1 MPTGMPGFHL
11 IEASFRPVE
20 RQIGTIHRKNS
31 DRIGSMAVTHVGR
44 YEVERTLGRGAMG
57 IVYLARDP
65 LIDRK
70 VALKTLRLDVDV
82 DAADEFRER
91 FLREAQAAGRLNH
104 PGIVTVH
111 DVGEDRSSGVLYIA
125 MEYIEGRDLKQI
137 MAAGHRF
144 RPSEAARIVA
154 DVALALDYAHQMG
167 VIHRD
172 IKPGNLI
179 LTRDGSARIA
189 DFGIARMES
198 SNLTTEG
205 QFIGTPNF
213 MSPEQITA
221 RPIDGRSDLF
231 SLGVVLFTLL
241 TGQRPYTGETMHH
254 VTRRIVE
261 DPPPIPSIVEDS
273 IPVAFNPI
281 VVKCL
286 DKDPDRRFQSGAEL
300 ASVLA
305 ALARSLVRREP
316 EDDLG
321 TAVHSPDL
329 ETRTGGRLPPVR
341 MPQDQ
346 TDRLNPLVRA
356 WSRLGER
363 IVLPEPLTWEVTPI
377 WSLAI
382 IGAWALIWI
391 VTIGILTTLKPE
403 GPFTAPSAGATRN
416 LNRTARMLWS
426 AGDAMAA
433 GELERAR
440 EAVGSAL
447 DQAPASPAARALA
460 REIGTEIE
468 LQRTSSKT
476 QERVAELVAEGRR
489 AYRSGNYAT
498 AAGHFR
504 GALELDPQSE
514 LAADYL
520 ELAEDRSRQTR
531 RQRSTSAPSRAS
543 SPDLVLSPAALP
555 VAKRAPGNAR
565 ITVYYNCPINAG
577 TVTIAIDGETLADIP
592 FDHTKK
598 GFLGLKT
605 EGSGIVKRVLLAPS
619 GARTVAVT
627 ITDRKRGVIASKT
640 FSTTLPRDSEWALKI
655 DQPKGSS
662 DASLSL
668 VRTNR

>member
-1 MPTGMPGFHL
+1 MK
-11 IEASFRPVE
+11 
-20 RQIGTIHRKNS
+20 RQIGITERKNS
-31 DRIGSMAVTHVGR
+31 NRIGSMSVTHVGR

-82 DAADEFRER
+82 EVADEFRER

-104 PGIVTVH
+104 PGIVTIH
-111 DVGEDRSSGVLYIA
+111 DVGEDRSTGVLYIA

-137 MAAGHRF
+137 MSSGHRF
-144 RPSEAARIVA
+144 RPSEVARIVA
-154 DVALALDYAHQMG
+154 DVAVALDYAHQMG

-179 LTRDGSARIA
+179 LTHDGSARIA

-198 SNLTTEG
+198 SNLTTDG
-205 QFIGTPNF
+205 QFIGTPSF

-221 RPIDGRSDLF
+221 GPIDGRSDLF
-231 SLGVVLFTLL
+231 SLGVVLYTLL
-241 TGQRPYTGETMHH
+241 TSQRPFSGETMHH
-254 VTRRIVE
+254 VTRKIVE
-261 DPPPIPSIVEDS
+261 APAPIPSLVDDS
-273 IPVAFNPI
+273 VPAAFNPI

-286 DKDPDRRFQSGAEL
+286 DKDPDRRFQTGTEL

-316 EDDLG
+316 GDDLG

-329 ETRTGGRLPPVR
+329 DTRTGERLPPVR
-341 MPQDQ
+341 MPEARPGGWRSLLQ
-346 TDRLNPLVRA
+346 A

-363 IVLPEPLTWEVTPI
+363 IELPEPLTWEVTPT
-377 WSLAI
+377 WTWTI

-391 VTIGILTTLKPE
+391 ATIGFLTTLKPE
-403 GPFTAPSAGATRN
+403 EPFAAPSAGATRN
-416 LNRTARMLWS
+416 LNRTAHMLWN

-440 EAVGSAL
+440 EAVQSAL

-460 REIGTEIE
+460 REIGSEIE

-476 QERVAELVAEGRR
+476 QAHVAELVSEGRQ

-498 AAGHFR
+498 AVGHFKQ
-504 GALELDPQSE
+504 ALELDPLSE

-520 ELAEDRSRQTR
+520 GLAEDRSRQAR
-531 RQRSTSAPSRAS
+531 RQRSTSAPSRVS
-543 SPDLVLSPAALP
+543 SPELVLSAAPP
-555 VAKRAPGNAR
+555 VARQAPGNAR

-577 TVTIAIDGETLADIP
+577 SVTIAVDGETLADIP

-627 ITDRKRGVIASKT
+627 ITDKKHGVIASKT
-640 FSTTLPRDSEWALKI
+640 FSETLPKDSEWTLKI
-655 DQPKGSS
+655 EQPKSSS
-662 DASLSL
+662 DASLFL
-668 VRTNR
+668 VRTSR

>member
-1 MPTGMPGFHL
+1 MPTGKPGFQPV
-11 IEASFRPVE
+11 EASFRPAE
-20 RQIGTIHRKNS
+20 RQIGITHRRNS
-31 DRIGSMAVTHVGR
+31 DRIGSMAVTQIGR

-82 DAADEFRER
+82 EIADEFRER

-137 MAAGHRF
+137 MASGHRF

-154 DVALALDYAHQMG
+154 DVAVALDYAHQMG

-179 LTRDGSARIA
+179 LTRDGGARIA

-198 SNLTTEG
+198 SNLTTDG

-254 VTRRIVE
+254 VTRKIVE

-273 IPVAFNPI
+273 VPAAFNPI

-300 ASVLA
+300 AAVLA

-316 EDDLG
+316 EDGLG
-321 TAVHSPDL
+321 TAIHSPDL
-329 ETRTGGRLPPVR
+329 DTRTGERLPPVR
-341 MPQDQ
+341 MPQAQ
-346 TDRLNPLVRA
+346 TVRWRSRLQA

-363 IVLPEPLTWEVTPI
+363 IVLPEPLTWEVTPT

-391 VTIGILTTLKPE
+391 ATIGILTTLKPE
-403 GPFTAPSAGATRN
+403 GPFPAPSAGATRN
-416 LNRTARMLWS
+416 LNRTAHMLWS

-433 GELERAR
+433 GDLERAR
-440 EAVGSAL
+440 KAVQSAL
-447 DQAPASPAARALA
+447 DQAPASPAGRALA
-460 REIGTEIE
+460 SEINAEIE
-468 LQRTSSKT
+468 LQRTSSET
-476 QERVAELVAEGRR
+476 QERVADFVAEGRR

-498 AAGHFR
+498 AAGHFSA
-504 GALELDPQSE
+504 ALELDPQSE

-520 ELAEDRSRQTR
+520 ELAEDRSRQVR
-531 RQRSTSAPSRAS
+531 RRRSTSAPSRVS
-543 SPDLVLSPAALP
+543 SPELILSPAALP
-555 VAKRAPGNAR
+555 VARQTPGNAR

-577 TVTIAIDGETLADIP
+577 TVTIAVDGETLADIP

-627 ITDRKRGVIASKT
+627 ITDRKRGIIASKT
-640 FSTTLPRDSEWALKI
+640 FSETLPRDSEWALKI
-655 DQPKGSS
+655 DQPKSS
-662 DASLSL
+662 SEASLNL
-668 VRTNR
+668 VRTSR

>member
-1 MPTGMPGFHL
+1 MPTGKPGSQPV
-11 IEASFRPVE
+11 EASFRPAE
-20 RQIGTIHRKNS
+20 RQIGIIHSRNS

-82 DAADEFRER
+82 EIADEFRER

-137 MAAGHRF
+137 MASGHRF

-154 DVALALDYAHQMG
+154 DVAVALDYAHQMG

-189 DFGIARMES
+189 DFGIARLES

-213 MSPEQITA
+213 MSPEQITGS
-221 RPIDGRSDLF
+221 PIDGRSDLF

-254 VTRRIVE
+254 VTRKIVE
-261 DPPPIPSIVEDS
+261 EPSPIPSLVDES
-273 IPVAFNPI
+273 VPAAFNPI

-286 DKDPDRRFQSGAEL
+286 DKDPDRRFQSGTEL

-321 TAVHSPDL
+321 TAIHSPDL
-329 ETRTGGRLPPVR
+329 DTRAGERLPPVR
-341 MPQDQ
+341 MPQTQ
-346 TDRLNPLVRA
+346 TGRRNSLLHA

-363 IVLPEPLTWEVTPI
+363 IVLPEPLTWEVTPA
-377 WSLAI
+377 WSLTI
-382 IGAWALIWI
+382 IGAWTLIWI
-391 VTIGILTTLKPE
+391 ATIGILTTLKPE
-403 GPFTAPSAGATRN
+403 EPFTAPSAGATRN

-433 GELERAR
+433 GELERAQ
-440 EAVGSAL
+440 EAVKSVL

-460 REIGTEIE
+460 RQIGTEIE

-504 GALELDPQSE
+504 GALELDPLSE

-520 ELAEDRSRQTR
+520 ELAEDRSRQAR
-531 RQRSTSAPSRAS
+531 RRRSTSTPSRVAS
-543 SPDLVLSPAALP
+543 PELILSPAAAP
-555 VAKRAPGNAR
+555 VARQAPGNAR
-565 ITVYYNCPINAG
+565 ITIYYNCPINAG
-577 TVTIAIDGETLADIP
+577 AVTIAVDGETLADIP

-605 EGSGIVKRVLLAPS
+605 EGSGIVKRVLLTPS
-619 GARTVAVT
+619 GARTVVVT

-640 FSTTLPRDSEWALKI
+640 FSETLPKDSEWALKI
-655 DQPKGSS
+655 DQPKSS
-662 DASLSL
+662 SEASLFL
-668 VRTNR
+668 VRTSR

>member
-1 MPTGMPGFHL
+1 M
-11 IEASFRPVE
+11 S
-20 RQIGTIHRKNS
+20 
-31 DRIGSMAVTHVGR
+31 VTHVGR

-82 DAADEFRER
+82 EVADEFRER

-104 PGIVTVH
+104 PGIVTIH

-137 MAAGHRF
+137 LASGHRF
-144 RPSEAARIVA
+144 RPSEVARIIA
-154 DVALALDYAHQMG
+154 DVAVALDYAHQMG

-179 LTRDGSARIA
+179 LTHDGSARIA

-198 SNLTTEG
+198 SNLTTDG
-205 QFIGTPNF
+205 QFIGTPSF

-221 RPIDGRSDLF
+221 GPIDGRSDLF
-231 SLGVVLFTLL
+231 SLGVVLYTLL
-241 TGQRPYTGETMHH
+241 TGQRPFSGETMHH
-254 VTRRIVE
+254 VTRKIVE
-261 DPPPIPSIVEDS
+261 APAPIPSLVADS
-273 IPVAFNPI
+273 VPAAFNPI

-286 DKDPDRRFQSGAEL
+286 DKDPDRRFQTGTEL

-316 EDDLG
+316 GDDLG

-329 ETRTGGRLPPVR
+329 DTRTGERLPPVR
-341 MPQDQ
+341 MPEAQPGGWRSLLQ
-346 TDRLNPLVRA
+346 A

-363 IVLPEPLTWEVTPI
+363 IDLPEPLTWEVTPT
-377 WSLAI
+377 WTWTI
-382 IGAWALIWI
+382 IGAWALIWLA
-391 VTIGILTTLKPE
+391 TIGFLTTLKPE
-403 GPFTAPSAGATRN
+403 EPFAAPSAGATRN
-416 LNRTARMLWS
+416 LNRTAHMLWN

-440 EAVGSAL
+440 EAVQSAL

-460 REIGTEIE
+460 REIGSEIE

-476 QERVAELVAEGRR
+476 QARVAELVSEGRQ

-498 AAGHFR
+498 AVGHFKQ
-504 GALELDPQSE
+504 ALELDPQSE

-520 ELAEDRSRQTR
+520 GLAEDRSRQTR
-531 RQRSTSAPSRAS
+531 RQRSSSAPSRVS
-543 SPDLVLSPAALP
+543 SPELVLSAALP
-555 VAKRAPGNAR
+555 VARQAPGNAR

-577 TVTIAIDGETLADIP
+577 SVTIAVDGETLADIP

-627 ITDRKRGVIASKT
+627 ITDKKRGVIASKT
-640 FSTTLPRDSEWALKI
+640 FSETLPRDSEWTLKI
-655 DQPKGSS
+655 EQPKSSS
-662 DASLSL
+662 DASLFL
-668 VRTNR
+668 VRTSR

>member
-1 MPTGMPGFHL
+1 MS
-11 IEASFRPVE
+11 I
-20 RQIGTIHRKNS
+20 
-31 DRIGSMAVTHVGR
+31 THVGR

-82 DAADEFRER
+82 EIADEFRER

-104 PGIVTVH
+104 PGIVTIH

-137 MAAGHRF
+137 LSSGHRF

-154 DVALALDYAHQMG
+154 DVAVALDYAHRMG

-179 LTRDGSARIA
+179 LTHQGSARIA
-189 DFGIARMES
+189 DFGIARLES
-198 SNLTTEG
+198 SNLTVDG

-213 MSPEQITA
+213 MSPEQIA
-221 RPIDGRSDLF
+221 GQPIDGRSDLF

-241 TGQRPYTGETMHH
+241 TGQRPYTGDTMHQ
-254 VTRRIVE
+254 VTRK
-261 DPPPIPSIVEDS
+261 IVEDS
-273 IPVAFNPI
+273 APIPSMVDESVPAAFNPI

-286 DKDPDRRFQSGAEL
+286 ERDPDRRFQTGGEL

-316 EDDLG
+316 GDDLG
-321 TAVHSPDL
+321 TSIHSPDL
-329 ETRTGGRLPPVR
+329 ETRTGEGLPALRVPPAQTGR
-341 MPQDQ
+341 
-346 TDRLNPLVRA
+346 TA
-356 WSRLGER
+356 SRLWARLQIRDR
-363 IVLPEPLTWEVTPI
+363 IVLPEMLTREVAPSWAWT
-377 WSLAI
+377 I
-382 IGAWALIWI
+382 IGIWALVWA
-391 VTIGILTTLKPE
+391 VTFGFLMTKIIE
-403 GPFTAPSAGATRN
+403 EPFRAPSAGATRN
-416 LNRTARMLWS
+416 LNRAASNLWS
-426 AGDAMAA
+426 AGDAMEA
-433 GELERAR
+433 GKLDRAH
-440 EAVGSAL
+440 SAIRSVL

-460 REIGTEIE
+460 AEIGRRIE
-468 LQRTSSKT
+468 ADRTSSET

-489 AYRSGNYAT
+489 AYRAGNYVT
-498 AAGHFR
+498 AANRFR
-504 GALELDPQSE
+504 EAIELDPQSE

-520 ELAEDRSRQTR
+520 ELAEDRLRQAR
-531 RQRSTSAPSRAS
+531 RKRSTSAPSRVAG
-543 SPDLVLSPAALP
+543 PELKLSPAALP
-555 VAKRAPGNAR
+555 PVKQTPGNAR

-577 TVTIAIDGETLADIP
+577 AVTIVVDGETIADIR

-598 GFLGLKT
+598 GFLGFKT
-605 EGSGIVKRVLLAPS
+605 EGSGTIKRVLLAPS

-640 FSTTLPRDSEWALKI
+640 FKKTLPTNSEWTLRI
-655 DQPKGSS
+655 DQPKSS
-662 DASLSL
+662 SEAAFFL
-668 VRTNR
+668 VRTSR

>member
-1 MPTGMPGFHL
+1 M
-11 IEASFRPVE
+11 S
-20 RQIGTIHRKNS
+20 
-31 DRIGSMAVTHVGR
+31 VTHVGR

-82 DAADEFRER
+82 EVADEFRER

-104 PGIVTVH
+104 PGIVTIH
-111 DVGEDRSSGVLYIA
+111 DVGEDRSTGVLYIA

-137 MAAGHRF
+137 LASGHRF
-144 RPSEAARIVA
+144 RPSEVARIIA
-154 DVALALDYAHQMG
+154 DVAVALDYAHQMG

-179 LTRDGSARIA
+179 LTHDGSARIA

-198 SNLTTEG
+198 SNLTTDG
-205 QFIGTPNF
+205 QFIGTPSF

-221 RPIDGRSDLF
+221 GPIDGRSDLF
-231 SLGVVLFTLL
+231 SLGVVLYTLL
-241 TGQRPYTGETMHH
+241 TGQRPFSGETMHH
-254 VTRRIVE
+254 VTRKIVE
-261 DPPPIPSIVEDS
+261 APAPIPSLVADS
-273 IPVAFNPI
+273 VPAAFNPI

-286 DKDPDRRFQSGAEL
+286 DKDPDRRFQTGTEL

-316 EDDLG
+316 GDDLG

-329 ETRTGGRLPPVR
+329 DTRTGERLPPVR
-341 MPQDQ
+341 MPEAQPGGWRSLLQ
-346 TDRLNPLVRA
+346 A

-363 IVLPEPLTWEVTPI
+363 IDLPEPLTWEVTPT
-377 WSLAI
+377 WTWTI
-382 IGAWALIWI
+382 IGAWALIWLA
-391 VTIGILTTLKPE
+391 TIGFLTTLKPE
-403 GPFTAPSAGATRN
+403 EPFAAPSAGATRN
-416 LNRTARMLWS
+416 LNRTAHMLWN

-440 EAVGSAL
+440 EAVQSAL

-460 REIGTEIE
+460 REIGSEIE

-476 QERVAELVAEGRR
+476 QARVAELVSEGRQ

-498 AAGHFR
+498 AVGHFKQ
-504 GALELDPQSE
+504 ALELDPQSE

-520 ELAEDRSRQTR
+520 GLAEDRSRQTR
-531 RQRSTSAPSRAS
+531 RQRSSSAPSRVS
-543 SPDLVLSPAALP
+543 SPELVLSAALP
-555 VAKRAPGNAR
+555 VARQAPGNAR

-577 TVTIAIDGETLADIP
+577 SVTIAVDGETLADIP

-627 ITDRKRGVIASKT
+627 ITDKKRGVIASKT
-640 FSTTLPRDSEWALKI
+640 FSETLPRDSEWTLKI
-655 DQPKGSS
+655 EQPKSSS
-662 DASLSL
+662 DASLFL
-668 VRTNR
+668 VRTSR